1 MMWGKSVFAQ
11 RWDERLRKVQ
21 TNVDL
26 PSMEGV
32 LRRAADEGRAT
43 LFEHEVY
50 QFLKHLGSET
60 PPRTL
65 LLPVTAMPDDEEL
78 MSMPGDKVVLKIVSP
93 TIVHKT
99 EVGGVRIVPKEPD
112 KIRATCRRML
122 YEVSEKYAT
131 LIERHPASAPEKYRG
146 LSGDALL
153 TAISLD
159 IVGVLLVQFMPPDSD
174 AFGNELIVGLRNT
187 REFGMV
193 LTAGLGGTD
202 TELYA
207 EHFRKD
213 RALVSAATANLD
225 GITFFELF
233 TRTVSYKKLAGLTR
247 SQTRMVTDE
256 QLVECFSALIK
267 VANHFSP
274 HNPEAPFVI
283 DELEVNPF
291 AFSDYSMV
299 PLDGLCAFSEPKAG
313 GVPRPI
319 AKIDALLHPKSIGI
333 IGASPTRMNFGRI
346 ILNNIIKAGFS
357 PDDMCCIHPT
367 AQSVDGVCCVA
378 GLDRLEAPLDFL
390 VVAVGADMVP
400 DLVDQVVEGNAAQS
414 VLLIPGG
421 LGETEESR
429 ERADE
434 IIAKIAAA
442 HTTQSGGPVFCG
454 GNSMGIISHPGR
466 YDTWFLSEEKLPKQR
481 GTHHRNMAFIS
492 QSGAF
497 MGTRVSQW
505 PSLDPAY
512 LVSVG
517 NQTDLTL
524 GDFMAYFKDR
534 PDVDVIGVYAEGFN
548 DLDGLAF
555 ARSVRAAVNAGKE
568 VVFYKAGRTPEGRL
582 ATSGHTASLAGDY
595 TVCEAC
601 LTQAGAMVA
610 KNIGQFEDL
619 LRLASRLHGK
629 PIAGNRIAGFSS
641 AGFEAVAIAD
651 YVQTDDYQMQLAE
664 FSPATQEQLTEL
676 VRRKRLENLVTVKN
690 PLDINPGADDEV
702 FASVIRLLD
711 KDSRVDAVVA
721 GLVPITPAMHSLIT
735 AAACGVQ
742 KKAEGTPDA
751 LGASCD
757 CNAPE
762 KARIVDELDALRSGL
777 RKPLVL
783 VVDGGRIFDPFKDAL
798 ESLGFPVFRCV
809 DRAMEALSLYIK
821 ARLTTALGRR

>member
-1 MMWGKSVFAQ
+1 MWGKTGFAQ

-26 PSMEGV
+26 PNMEAV
-32 LRRAADEGRAT
+32 LHRAAEEGRSS

-50 QFLKHLGSET
+50 QFLKHLGAET

-78 MSMPGDKVVLKIVSP
+78 LSMPGDKVVLKIVSP

-122 YEVSEKYAT
+122 YEVSEKYTA

-174 AFGNELIVGLRNT
+174 TFGNELIVGLRNT

-225 GITFFELF
+225 GVSFFELF
-233 TRTVSYKKLAGLTR
+233 TRTVSYKKLAGFTR

-274 HNPEAPFVI
+274 HNPDAPFVI

-291 AFSDYSMV
+291 AFSDYRMV
-299 PLDGLCAFSEPKAG
+299 PLDGLCAFSSPVRAS
-313 GVPRPI
+313 VPRPI
-319 AKIDALLHPKSIGI
+319 AKIDALLHPESIGI
-333 IGASPTRMNFGRI
+333 IGASPTRMNFGRM
-346 ILNNIIKAGFS
+346 ILNNILNAGF
-357 PDDMCCIHPT
+357 PAEQVCCIHPT
-367 AQSVDGVCCVA
+367 AESVDGVRCIS
-378 GLDRLEAPLDFL
+378 GLDRLDTPLDFF
-390 VVAVGADMVP
+390 VIAVGADMVP
-400 DLVDQVVEGNAAQS
+400 DLVDQVVELNAAQS

-429 ERADE
+429 ERAAE
-434 IIAKIAAA
+434 IIAKINRA
-442 HTTQSGGPVFCG
+442 HDSESGGPIFCG

-481 GTHHRNMAFIS
+481 GTHKRNMAFIS

-524 GDFMAYFKDR
+524 GDFMEYFKDR
-534 PDVDVIGVYAEGFN
+534 EDVDVIGVYAEGFN

-555 ARSVRAAVNAGKE
+555 ARSVRAAVSAGKE

-641 AGFEAVAIAD
+641 AGFEAVGIAD
-651 YVQTDDYQMQLAE
+651 YIQTDDYQMQLAE
-664 FSPATQEQLTEL
+664 FSSATHEQLTEL
-676 VRRKRLENLVTVKN
+676 MRRKRLENLVTVKN

-702 FASVIRLLD
+702 FASIISLLD

-721 GLVPITPAMHSLIT
+721 GLVPITPAMHSLISPPAVAVVT
-735 AAACGVQ
+735 TNRLKVAVP
-742 KKAEGTPDA
+742 ET
-751 LGASCD
+751 SCD
-757 CNAPE
+757 CSAP
-762 KARIVDELDALRSGL
+762 KQPRIVDELARLRQSL
-777 RKPLVL
+777 KTPLVL

-798 ESLGFPVFRCV
+798 EALGYPVFRCV

-821 ARLTTALGRR
+821 ARLAAALRRR

>member
-1 MMWGKSVFAQ
+1 MWGKAASA
-11 RWDERLRKVQ
+11 RGWDERLRKVQ

-26 PSMEGV
+26 PSMEAV
-32 LRRAADEGRAT
+32 LQRAADEGRAS
-43 LFEHEVY
+43 LYEHEVY
-50 QFLKHLGSET
+50 QFLRHLGSET

-112 KIRATCRRML
+112 RIRATCRRML
-122 YEVSEKYAT
+122 YEVSEKYAA
-131 LIERHPASAPEKYRG
+131 LIERNPSSAPEKYRG

-174 AFGNELIVGLRNT
+174 TFGNELIVGLRNT

-207 EHFRKD
+207 EHFRKE

-233 TRTVSYKKLAGLTR
+233 TKTVSYKKLAGLTR
-247 SQTRMVTDE
+247 SQSRIVTDE

-274 HNPEAPFVI
+274 HNPDAPFIV

-291 AFSDYSMV
+291 AFSDYRMV
-299 PLDGLCAFSEPKAG
+299 PLDGLCAFSSATVSRPA
-313 GVPRPI
+313 PRPM
-319 AKIDALLHPKSIGI
+319 AGVDALLHPKSIGI
-333 IGASPTRMNFGRI
+333 LGVSPTRMNFGRV
-346 ILNNIIKAGFS
+346 ILKNIVASGF
-357 PDDMCCIHPT
+357 PADQICCIHPQART
-367 AQSVDGVCCVA
+367 VDGVRCIA
-378 GLDRLEAPLDFL
+378 NLQTLEAPLDLL
-390 VVAVGADMVP
+390 VVAVGADRVP
-400 DLVDQVVEGNAAQS
+400 DLVDQVVTHSAARS

-429 ERADE
+429 ERAQE
-434 IIAKIAAA
+434 IIAKINTA
-442 HTTQSGGPVFCG
+442 HATEAGGPVFCG
-454 GNSMGIISHPGR
+454 GNSMGIISHPGN

-481 GTHHRNMAFIS
+481 GAHHRNMAFIS

-512 LVSVG
+512 LISVG

-524 GDFMAYFKDR
+524 GDFMEYFKDKA
-534 PDVDVIGVYAEGFN
+534 DVNVIGVYAEGFT

-555 ARSVRAAVNAGKE
+555 ARSVRAAVDAGKE

-595 TVCEAC
+595 SVCEAC

-610 KNIGQFEDL
+610 RNIGQFEDL

-629 PIAGNRIAGFSS
+629 PIGGNRIAGFSS

-651 YVQTDDYQMQLAE
+651 YIQTDDYAMQLAE
-664 FSPATQEQLTEL
+664 FSPATREQLLDL
-676 VRRKRLENLVTVKN
+676 VRRKRLESLVTVKN
-690 PLDINPGADDEV
+690 PLDITPGADDEV

-711 KDSRVDAVVA
+711 GDSRVDAMVA
-721 GLVPITPAMHSLIT
+721 GLVPITPAMHSLI
-735 AAACGVQ
+735 APAACTVSEQ
-742 KKAEGTPDA
+742 TEENVPESA
-751 LGASCD
+751 CD
-757 CNAPE
+757 CTTEAP
-762 KARIVDELDALRSGL
+762 RIVDELARLRPTL
-777 RKPLVL
+777 KTPLVL

-798 ESLGFPVFRCV
+798 EALGYPVFRCV
-809 DRAMEALSLYIK
+809 DRAMESLSLYITS
-821 ARLTTALGRR
+821 RLAAALGRR